1 MFFWFGSCAK
11 PDKTAQTEWFARKL
25 RASFRGMLHAEES
38 LFVCAITQR
47 DFSLRSVHRER
58 NDGEETFFRHGE
70 VSVTKLS
77 NQAYSNDGEIAIQ
90 LVQCP

>member
-1 MFFWFGSCAK
+1 M
-11 PDKTAQTEWFARKL
+11 
-25 RASFRGMLHAEES
+25 ASFRGTLRAEES
-38 LFVCAITQR
+38 LFVCAITPR
-47 DFSLRSVHRER
+47 GIPHFVRFTVNVHRER
-58 NDGEETFFRHGE
+58 NDAEEIFVRHGE